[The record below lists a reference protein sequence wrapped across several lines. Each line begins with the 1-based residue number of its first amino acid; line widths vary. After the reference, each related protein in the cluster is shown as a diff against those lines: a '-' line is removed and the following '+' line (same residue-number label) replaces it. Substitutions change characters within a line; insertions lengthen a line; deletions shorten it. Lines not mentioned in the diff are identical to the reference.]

1 VTSQSQGEYSL
12 AFESL
17 VQQPDDTIGLLAY
30 SLFKAGIRE
39 RVRAGQEVPPHLRNP
54 TAADIEAYRG
64 SASRILEKYADQV
77 ITEAEPEIAAR
88 ARGTARDEIIEV
100 VRGRTRAWQAI
111 GYGVAAWFISIVIT
125 IVVVVAAPSWVL
137 RLANQIN
144 PAEQVAPQKT
154 P

>member
-1 VTSQSQGEYSL
+1 MTSQSQGEYSL

-77 ITEAEPEIAAR
+77 ITEAEPEIA
-88 ARGTARDEIIEV
+88 
-100 VRGRTRAWQAI
+100 
-111 GYGVAAWFISIVIT
+111 YGVAAWFISIVIT